1 MCANVLFSL
10 KPRSQAASQIVNLYA
25 NSHFVVV
32 RDGEQFLDLG
42 LYKSEAADEVPCCIV
57 TMGRAGDI
65 AMPVEWKAIS
75 KTHCAFVAAADNQG
89 IMFVDTSS
97 TASCQA
103 YGDGNSRKL
112 LSRGLRQVGG
122 SSCRL
127 RRIEIEVNRRNKAE
141 FDIVWRYPSVEL
153 ASALQAWR
161 EAELLKHPNMAD
173 TLPLPAIDEYA
184 NARRAADDDIPSQ
197 IDAADAAR
205 FVLQGSPIGHGGFGT
220 VFRAFD
226 TKAKEVVAV
235 KVQKFDRST
244 LREIKIHEG
253 LLHDNVVKLLG
264 YTIEEPKSLIRIA
277 MSLQDGN
284 LEDLVHMRYRPLHI
298 ADQLLALRVYHDV
311 LKGLDYLNSKG
322 LLHRDVKPANVLYTF
337 RDNHLS
343 FRLGDFGLSNWQHGA
358 RTFCGTPQFAAPE
371 MYKREEQTSAVD
383 MWSLFMTIAW
393 TLDLCGYRSFNWQDY
408 SQQLQWV
415 IVLAR
420 NHWEYLYDV
429 QELVVIDYTKRATAA
444 QMLIKVFKGNGLTTQ
459 RINVPKLQPVAPP
472 NKEEIFFRTDGA
484 QERGPRDPPRVNA
497 EPRTLARPLPRPTGC
512 RGDAVAD
519 MVQNN
524 QNLNLDPESRGDEER
539 VVQEAI
545 EIELTTQGR
554 GASENAATKQPAVPA
569 LSVAGHR
576 LQARAGVQKRK
587 KTVLLKRAPL
597 AILENNTRLKKVLEL
612 PGAFPEPSTSHL
624 SGD

>member
-10 KPRSQAASQIVNLYA
+10 KPRSHAARGIVNLYA
-25 NSHFVVV
+25 NSHFVAV

-42 LYKSEAADEVPCCIV
+42 LYKSGTADETACCIV

-65 AMPVEWKAIS
+65 AMPVEWRAIS
-75 KTHCAFVAAADNQG
+75 KIHCAFLAETGNQG
-89 IMFVDTSS
+89 IVSVDNSR

-103 YGDGNSRKL
+103 YGDDNSRKL
-112 LSRGLRQVGG
+112 LSCGLRRVGG

-127 RRIEIEVNRRNKAE
+127 RRIEIQVDQRNKAE
-141 FDIVWRYPSVEL
+141 FDIVWRYSSAEL

-161 EAELLKHPNMAD
+161 EAELLRHPNMAD
-173 TLPLPAIDEYA
+173 TQLWAPADEYA
-184 NARRAADDDIPSQ
+184 NICQAADDDVPDQ
-197 IDAADAAR
+197 IDAVDAAR
-205 FVLQGSPIGHGGFGT
+205 LVLQKGPIGRGGFGT
-220 VFRAFD
+220 VYRAFD
-226 TKAKEVVAV
+226 AKAKTVVAV
-235 KVQKFDRST
+235 KVQKFHRST

-264 YTIEEPKSLIRIA
+264 YTIDEPNSLMRIV

-284 LEDLVHMRYRPLHI
+284 LENLVQMRDRPLHI
-298 ADQLLALRVYHDV
+298 ADQLLGLRVYHDV

-322 LLHRDVKPANVLYTF
+322 LIHRDVKPANVLYTF

-343 FRLGDFGLSNWQHGA
+343 FCLGDFGLSNWQHGA

-371 MYKREEQTSAVD
+371 IFKREEQTSAVD

-393 TLDLCGYRSFNWQDY
+393 TIDLCGYRSLTWQDY

-415 IVLAR
+415 IGLAE
-420 NHWEYLYDV
+420 NYWEYLYDV
-429 QELVVIDYTKRATAA
+429 QEMVVIDYTKRATAA

-459 RINVPKLQPVAPP
+459 RINVPELQPVAPP
-472 NKEEIFFRTDGA
+472 NKEEILFGTYGA
-484 QERGPRDPPRVNA
+484 QERGLHDPARVNA
-497 EPRTLARPLPRPTGC
+497 EASILARPLARPPAL

-519 MVQNN
+519 TVQNN
-524 QNLNLDPESRGDEER
+524 QNLNLNPGSRGGQEN

-545 EIELTTQGR
+545 NIELSNRRR
-554 GASENAATKQPAVPA
+554 GAGETAATEQPAVPA

-576 LQARAGVQKRK
+576 LRGRAGVQKRK
-587 KTVLLKRAPL
+587 KTVLPRRGPL
-597 AILENNTRLKKVLEL
+597 AALENNTWL
-612 PGAFPEPSTSHL
+612 
-624 SGD
+624 